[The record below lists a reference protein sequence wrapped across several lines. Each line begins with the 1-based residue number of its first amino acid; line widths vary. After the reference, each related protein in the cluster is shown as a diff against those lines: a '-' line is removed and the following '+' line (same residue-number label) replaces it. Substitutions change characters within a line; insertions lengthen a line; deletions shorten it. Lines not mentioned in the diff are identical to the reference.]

1 MAGTNAVLVK
11 SALLSLFQTALAPV
25 RVEDAYN
32 SRLQERE
39 YVYFGHIGGPQQPL
53 VFRAGAR
60 QSRLEDL
67 TVDLHIEVMKPSG
80 TTVDTD
86 LRVTAIGQVV
96 EELLAADPT
105 EAALVPVVP
114 GLMAVWV
121 SNVILTSFYA
131 SDGVAATEG
140 VYQISVQSQ
149 LR

>member
-1 MAGTNAVLVK
+1 MAGTNAVLAK
-11 SALLSLFQTALAPV
+11 SALLSLLQTALAPV

-32 SRLQERE
+32 GRIGERE

-53 VFRAGAR
+53 VFRSGGR
-60 QSRLEDL
+60 QPRLEEL
-67 TVDLHIEVMKPSG
+67 TVDLHIEVTKPAG

-86 LRVTAIGQVV
+86 IRVTAIGQII

-105 EAALVPVVP
+105 EAALVPLVP

-121 SNVILTSFYA
+121 SNVTLTPFYI
-131 SDGVAATEG
+131 DGAAVTEG
-140 VYQISVQSQ
+140 VYQISIQSQ

>member
-11 SALLSLFQTALAPV
+11 QALLALFKTALAPV
-25 RVEDAYN
+25 RVDDAFN
-32 SRLQERE
+32 GRLMERE
-39 YVYFGHIGGPQQPL
+39 YVYFGHIGGPQEPL
-53 VFRAGAR
+53 VFRAAAR
-60 QSRLEDL
+60 QPRQEDL
-67 TVDLHIEVMKPSG
+67 TVDLHIEVMEPSA

-86 LRVTAIGQVV
+86 LRVTALGQIV
-96 EELLAADPT
+96 EEVLAADPT
-105 EAALVPVVP
+105 EAALVPAVP

-121 SNVILTSFYA
+121 SNVTLTSFYA